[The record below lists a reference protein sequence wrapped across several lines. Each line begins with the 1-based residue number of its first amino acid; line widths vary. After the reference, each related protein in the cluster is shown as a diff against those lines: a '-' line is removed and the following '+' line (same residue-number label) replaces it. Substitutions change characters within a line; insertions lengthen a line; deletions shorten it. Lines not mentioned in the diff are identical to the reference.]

1 MTDQSIEDI
10 KLPKL
15 SKEIRYYY
23 KHREEILARQRA
35 KRMEDPEYA
44 ARQEQRR
51 KQKEEEEVRKQERE
65 AMKKEKQERDEKL
78 KLERETKR
86 KLKERLILNPPG
98 ENNSATT

>member
-1 MTDQSIEDI
+1 MTDQPIEEI

-15 SKEIRYYY
+15 TKEIRYYY
-23 KHREEILARQRA
+23 KHREEILAKQRA
-35 KRMEDPEYA
+35 KRMEDPDYA

-51 KQKEEEEVRKQERE
+51 KQKEEGEARKQERE
-65 AMKKEKQERDEKL
+65 TMMKEKKVRDEKL

-98 ENNSATT
+98 ENNSAAT